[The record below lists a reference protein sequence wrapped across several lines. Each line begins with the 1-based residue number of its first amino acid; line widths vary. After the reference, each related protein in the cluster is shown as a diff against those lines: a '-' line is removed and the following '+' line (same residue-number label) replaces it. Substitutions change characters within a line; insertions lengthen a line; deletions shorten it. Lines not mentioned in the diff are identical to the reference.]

1 MEPGLLARLPLIRAG
16 MAHGFRSRFDA
27 LDLAVSR
34 RMFRFGVP
42 MARWSLAIV
51 FFWFG
56 ILKPLGLSW
65 AEELVRRTVYWGV
78 DPDFFVP
85 VVG

>member
-1 MEPGLLARLPLIRAG
+1 

-56 ILKPLGLSW
+56 ILKPLGLSS